1 MDTPAE
7 SRFDEETIRITLE
20 KLDAYFVAKKKL
32 EFFEAMT
39 RLEDTSDRLA
49 REGRIAELPQ
59 SPEYLVIKAYVDQTA
74 EEFSD
79 ELRRARIGNANNVF
93 DTLMVR
99 RVVAYLESRRAQSA
113 TKRAMSAAKRAK
125 TTV

>member
-1 MDTPAE
+1 M
-7 SRFDEETIRITLE
+7 ILE
-20 KLDAYFVAKKKL
+20 KLDAYFLAKKKL

-49 REGRIAELPQ
+49 REGRTSELPN

-79 ELRRARIGNANNVF
+79 ELRRARIPNANKIF

-99 RVVAYLESRRAQSA
+99 KVVAYLESRRAQSA
-113 TKRAMSAAKRAK
+113 TKRAMSAAKRAR
-125 TTV
+125 TTMS